1 VLLAIYVLLRP
12 AAEAH
17 EWRAVASAAA
27 VFTLALLSKEVSV
40 ALLPMVAIWALA
52 RRHADPAQARRFGRA
67 ALVFAAITVAYLVI
81 RVVVLGGLAKPWPR
95 APGLAEA
102 LPSVPLA
109 FVTYLRLLLV
119 LVGFSVFRP
128 ERPVSSV
135 FDVSVLVST
144 ALVAGLGAIVFV
156 AWWRR
161 RDAFLNVLL
170 PLAWFVVWLLPVLNF
185 WALNREWM
193 VTDRYLFLPS
203 LALPW
208 VLLVLLPRR
217 AVVPALAVLAVVF
230 AALSLRYAAI
240 FRDEPTFFAAMEK
253 AEPTSSFI
261 QAEKARMLL
270 ADGKRAAA
278 EAALRRAV
286 ELDPREPDAL
296 RSLGDL
302 ELGRGDFAAA
312 EAHFRRALAE
322 EPYASKPF
330 KQLAL
335 ALANAGRGEQ
345 AAALMEESARLWPA
359 DFEVQLMHAVFLGV
373 AGERERAAQAFAA
386 AGRLRPGDAA
396 LAGGLDATLSRL
408 APKVLPASPPG

>member
-1 VLLAIYVLLRP
+1 VH
-12 AAEAH
+12 AERDGH
-17 EWRAVASAAA
+17 EWRAVAIAAA
-27 VFTLALLSKEVSV
+27 IFILALLSKEVSI

-52 RRHADPAQARRFGRA
+52 KRHADPAQARRFGRA
-67 ALVFAAITVAYLVI
+67 ALVFAGITAVYLVT
-81 RVVVLGGLAKPWPR
+81 RVVVFGSLAKPWPR

-119 LVGFSVFRP
+119 PVGFSVFRP

-144 ALVAGLGAIVFV
+144 ALIAGLGAIVFV
-156 AWWRR
+156 AWRR
-161 RDAFLNVLL
+161 RPEVLL

-208 VLLVLLPRR
+208 ILLVLLPRR
-217 AVVPALAVLAVVF
+217 VVVPAFAVLAVVF
-230 AALSLRYAAI
+230 VALTLRYAAI

-270 ADGKRAAA
+270 ADGKRGVA

-302 ELGRGDFAAA
+302 ELGRGDFAGA
-312 EAHFRRALAE
+312 EAHYRRALAE

-335 ALANAGRGEQ
+335 ALAHAGHGER
-345 AAALMEESARLWPA
+345 AAALMEESARRWPA

-408 APKVLPASPPG
+408 APKVLPARPPG